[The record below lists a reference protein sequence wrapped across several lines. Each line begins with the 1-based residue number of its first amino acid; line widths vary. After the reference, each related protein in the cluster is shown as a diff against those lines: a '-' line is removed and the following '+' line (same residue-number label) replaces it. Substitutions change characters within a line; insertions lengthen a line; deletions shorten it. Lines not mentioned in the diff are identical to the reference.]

1 MTDEEKNN
9 YVPISAARTYF
20 AVSDMTIRTWLKAGC
35 PHLKLK
41 THRRVKIADMEAWLK
56 ERHDKTA

>member
-9 YVPISAARTYF
+9 YVTISTAKTYF
-20 AVSDMTIRTWLKAGC
+20 AVSDMTIRSWLKAGA

-41 THRRVKIADMEAWLK
+41 THRRVKIAELENWLK
-56 ERHDKTA
+56 ERHDKQA

>member
-9 YVPISAARTYF
+9 YVTITAAKAYF
-20 AVSDMTIRTWLKAGC
+20 SVSDMTIRSWLKAGC

-41 THRRVKIADMEAWLK
+41 THRRVKIADLEAWLK
-56 ERHDKTA
+56 ERHDKQA

>member
-9 YVPISAARTYF
+9 YVTITAAKAYF
-20 AVSDMTIRTWLKAGC
+20 SVSDMTIRSWLKAGC

-41 THRRVKIADMEAWLK
+41 THRRVKIAEIEAWLK
-56 ERHDKTA
+56 ERHDKQA

>member
-9 YVPISAARTYF
+9 YVTITAAKTYF
-20 AVSDMTIRTWLKAGC
+20 SVSDMTIRSWLKAGC

-41 THRRVKIADMEAWLK
+41 THRRVKIADLEAWLK
-56 ERHDKTA
+56 ERHDKQA

>member
-9 YVPISAARTYF
+9 YVTITAAKAYF
-20 AVSDMTIRTWLKAGC
+20 SVSDMTIRSWLKAGC

-41 THRRVKIADMEAWLK
+41 THRRVKIADIEAWLK
-56 ERHDKTA
+56 ERHDKQA

>member
-1 MTDEEKNN
+1 
-9 YVPISAARTYF
+9 
-20 AVSDMTIRTWLKAGC
+20 MTIRTWLKAGC